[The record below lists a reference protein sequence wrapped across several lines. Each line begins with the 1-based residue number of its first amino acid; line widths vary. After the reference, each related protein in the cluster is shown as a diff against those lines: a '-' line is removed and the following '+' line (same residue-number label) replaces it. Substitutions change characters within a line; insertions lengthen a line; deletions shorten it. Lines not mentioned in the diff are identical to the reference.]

1 MNLTKEQIDYVAEW
15 MDKNSL
21 SNGNVGHF
29 KGDF

>member
-21 SNGNVGHF
+21 SNGTVGKC
-29 KGDF
+29 KGEF